1 MARPVRWGILGTGM
15 IATEFAHALADSS
28 QAELVAVASRSLS
41 RAEQFT
47 SGMPSAVPVGSY
59 EELASM
65 DLDVVYIATPQHRHR
80 DDALLA
86 LDHGLHVI
94 VEKPAALSTSEVE
107 DMISAR
113 DRASRI
119 AIEAMWTY
127 FNPLVERLVTIARSG
142 ALGGLRSLHANSG
155 PIGIP
160 SDHRALAADLGGSYL
175 WECLVYPLSVLTA
188 LAPHMQRPDDQ
199 YIALLRT
206 AGGVDFAAT
215 VTLQGGAT
223 IAQFG
228 GGFAVGTSGAAQSR
242 MQLIFEHGWVELSEI
257 YNPIELTI
265 GWDDG
270 RVERFEAPAQSVG
283 FGYEVAAVNAAIR
296 GEKELPSYARL
307 EHTLGNTALLEQ
319 LGSRG

>member
-1 MARPVRWGILGTGM
+1 MARRVRWGIFGTGM
-15 IATEFAHALADSS
+15 IAAEFARALADSPE
-28 QAELVAVASRSLS
+28 ADLVAVASRSLP

-47 SGMPSAVPVGSY
+47 SEMPSVVAVGSY

-65 DLDVVYIATPQHRHR
+65 ELDVVYIATPQHRHH

-86 LDHGLHVI
+86 LEHGLHVV
-94 VEKPAALSTSEVE
+94 VEKPAALSVSEVE
-107 DMISAR
+107 DMIRAR

-142 ALGGLRSLHANSG
+142 TLGSLRSLHANSG

-160 SDHRALAADLGGSYL
+160 RDHRALARDLGGSYL

-199 YIALLRT
+199 HIASLRT
-206 AGGVDFAAT
+206 SGGVDFAAA
-215 VTLQGGAT
+215 VTLRGGDT

-228 GGFAVGTSGAAQSR
+228 GGFALDTSGAAQSR
-242 MQLIFEHGWVELSEI
+242 MQLIFDHGWVELSEI
-257 YNPIELTI
+257 YNPIELNI

-296 GEKELPSYARL
+296 GEKKLPSYAML

-319 LGSRG
+319 LGSGG